1 MRKYWLILY
10 PDTFLW
16 VKHNRGYIYNA
27 KNYAKIYF
35 ENKGE
40 LAELTEVLLDINRLY
55 RVDLS
60 EELLQKQQIKEG
72 VDDII
77 KTESGQLVRDNGVNA
92 RYQ

>member
-40 LAELTEVLLDINRLY
+40 LEELT
-55 RVDLS
+55 
-60 EELLQKQQIKEG
+60 
-72 VDDII
+72 
-77 KTESGQLVRDNGVNA
+77 
-92 RYQ
+92 

>member
-40 LAELTEVLLDINRLY
+40 LAELTEVLLDLKSASNLNGN
-55 RVDLS
+55 LNCS
-60 EELLQKQQIKEG
+60 KELEHYA
-72 VDDII
+72 
-77 KTESGQLVRDNGVNA
+77 S
-92 RYQ
+92 